1 MESMAITTSR
11 RCELVDI
18 TAELQRKVDRAGVD
32 KGMIFVFVPH
42 TTAAITVNENADP
55 SVKSDIM
62 KKMSGLVPEK
72 DGFEHSEGNSD
83 AHIKSSLF
91 GAEKFFF
98 IENGKLALGTW
109 QGVYFCEFD
118 GPRQRKIHF
127 KIMK

>member
-1 MESMAITTSR
+1 METLAVTTSR

-18 TAELQRKVDRAGVD
+18 TAELQRNIDKVDID

-42 TTAAITVNENADP
+42 TTAAITVNENADS
-55 SVKSDIM
+55 SVKKDII
-62 KKMSGLVPEK
+62 KKMSELVAEK

-109 QGVYFCEFD
+109 QGIYFCEFD
-118 GPRQRKIHF
+118 GPRQRKIYF